1 MAGLTNITIEILV
14 IDRFKALW
22 LTINDPL
29 WRIKINM
36 LGLVASIVLT
46 TLFFYRQQHDMC
58 NFMAISG
65 TMHIVAIVFSLLE
78 HEARIKRKNGRS

>member
-1 MAGLTNITIEILV
+1 MINC
-14 IDRFKALW
+14 FKTMWA
-22 LTINDPL
+22 TINDPM
-29 WRIKINM
+29 WRIKINIF
-36 LGLVASIVLT
+36 GLVACIVLT

-78 HEARIKRKNGRS
+78 HEARIKRKNDRP